1 MRATFRCL
9 VLAALV
15 TAAATGAYAQA
26 PAHQQT
32 IADYCASCHNNRLRT
47 GGLTLE
53 GADLGAVAAHP
64 DIWEKVV
71 RKLRLGVM
79 PPQGARRPERA
90 VLDGLAASLETDL
103 DAAAAARP
111 NPGRPALHRLNRAE
125 YANAVRDLL
134 GLDVDVTALLP
145 PDTAAFGFDN
155 VADALGSSPALL
167 QSYLTAARKISAVAV
182 GDPRIGAGS
191 QSYSARQ
198 DLSQGHHLDG
208 LPL

>member
-1 MRATFRCL
+1 MRATLHCL

-15 TAAATGAYAQA
+15 AAAATGAYAQA

-32 IADYCASCHNNRLRT
+32 VTDYCASCHNNRLRT
-47 GGLTLE
+47 GGLSLE
-53 GADLGAVAAHP
+53 GADLGAIAAHP
-64 DIWEKVV
+64 DVWEKVA
-71 RKLRLGVM
+71 RQLRLGVS

-90 VLDGLAASLETDL
+90 ILDALAASLESQL

-134 GLDVDVTALLP
+134 GLEVDVTALLP
-145 PDTAAFGFDN
+145 PDTAAYGFDN

-167 QSYLTAARKISAVAV
+167 QAYLSAARKISAVAV
-182 GDPRIGAGS
+182 GDPRTGTGS
-191 QSYSARQ
+191 QTY
-198 DLSQGHHLDG
+198 
-208 LPL
+208 